1 MRIHLRIIQHL
12 ADDKTLFL
20 AHAAVQ
26 NISLAIEDLS
36 SILQEMIPNY
46 PEMVLNMYDPEHE
59 DATTPIIRAVKK
71 PFNIVYCVPPKSSTT
86 SWQMGMQVL
95 KELANGIR
103 KKPEDFVPHDLYN
116 QFCYSPRSFH
126 QNQHPVL
133 GNLNDFSKILIG
145 RNPFDRL
152 YSAWSDKSRTF
163 RYENGSIDFDAA
175 AVETTWLWGER
186 RDHLTNFRGL

>member
-59 DATTPIIRAVKK
+59 DRTTPIIRAVKK
-71 PFNIVYCVPPKSSTT
+71 PFNIIYCVPRVSAKRTAPDG
-86 SWQMGMQVL
+86 SW
-95 KELANGIR
+95 I
-103 KKPEDFVPHDLYN
+103 
-116 QFCYSPRSFH
+116 
-126 QNQHPVL
+126 
-133 GNLNDFSKILIG
+133 
-145 RNPFDRL
+145 
-152 YSAWSDKSRTF
+152 
-163 RYENGSIDFDAA
+163 
-175 AVETTWLWGER
+175 
-186 RDHLTNFRGL
+186 